1 MKLFDHFETNTNMEE
16 AVNKI
21 ISNTKKYAKR
31 QMTWFKKDDDYY
43 WVNNEDLNVA
53 KSKIISH
60 IQSSMS

>member
-1 MKLFDHFETNTNMEE
+1 MEE

-43 WVNNEDLNVA
+43 WINNEDLNVA

-60 IQSSMS
+60 IQSYLS